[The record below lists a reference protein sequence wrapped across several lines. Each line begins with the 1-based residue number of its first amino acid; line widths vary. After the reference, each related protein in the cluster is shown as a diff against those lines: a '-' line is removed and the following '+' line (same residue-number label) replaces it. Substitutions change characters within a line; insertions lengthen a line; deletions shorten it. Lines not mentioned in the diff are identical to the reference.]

1 MNLNYV
7 EIDPGEHR
15 HIVGRILNGKSKGQR
30 QGLTVC
36 GMPFNAEES
45 IIYAS
50 PSSSLMGQDDA
61 RPPCPACNGADEV
74 APEEKEQPRMS
85 TTVVDI
91 PLEEIHPSPFNHRRV
106 FRDMEQL
113 AESIKARG
121 VLQPVTVRKNGKG
134 YELVFGERRYRATKL
149 AGVDSIPAI
158 VRTMSDV
165 EVLEAQLI
173 ENVQRS
179 DVHALEEADG
189 YKELLDKHKYDVE
202 TIAAK
207 TGKSKAYIYARLK
220 LCALAPGPRKAFL
233 DDKLNPSVALLIAR
247 IPDVKLQQQALEEI
261 LKPSDFGNI
270 VVDDDDGQRE
280 IVPLSLR
287 HAQAHIRDK
296 YMLRLDQASFDITD
310 AQLVAKAGACTA
322 CPHRT
327 GNQRELFA
335 EVKSADL
342 CTNPPCF
349 ESKKNADWDKRAQAA
364 TREGVRVLNAKETA
378 HVFTSYD
385 KTTVGH
391 ESAYIDPNRPLPYAL
406 NPRGSNKTWKQLLG
420 KEQAAKVLVRDGAG
434 NARVLLDKKSAIA
447 KLEKTGK
454 LKELKREA
462 RSASSGASSHNAE
475 QKKRQDEAKRK
486 RETVERAVTVMV
498 GELESTGGIHS
509 GAWPWLAKA
518 VLHCVDAEDAK
529 RVIGRRAIEVKG
541 DKGQARALAEKVL
554 GAWIDD
560 KRTVADLQ
568 GLVVELLATNRSV
581 GVWQNGYGDDFTGAV
596 KAFDLDLKKL
606 PPLAAEKAKAKPAA
620 KAKKKAGAK

>member
-149 AGVDSIPAI
+149 AGVASIPAI

-261 LKPSDFGNI
+261 LKPSDFWNI

-287 HAQAHIRDK
+287 HAQAHIRDN

-349 ESKKNADWDKRAQAA
+349 ESKKNADWDKRVQAA

-454 LKELKREA
+454 LKELKRES
-462 RSASSGASSHNAE
+462 RSASSGASSHNV
-475 QKKRQDEAKRK
+475 DEA
-486 RETVERAVTVMV
+486 
-498 GELESTGGIHS
+498 LS
-509 GAWPWLAKA
+509 GLRLRP
-518 VLHCVDAEDAK
+518 
-529 RVIGRRAIEVKG
+529 
-541 DKGQARALAEKVL
+541 
-554 GAWIDD
+554 
-560 KRTVADLQ
+560 
-568 GLVVELLATNRSV
+568 
-581 GVWQNGYGDDFTGAV
+581 
-596 KAFDLDLKKL
+596 
-606 PPLAAEKAKAKPAA
+606 
-620 KAKKKAGAK
+620 